1 MDMLKIL
8 VLWFKKK
15 MPLSDYSS
23 LLGLDDAT
31 LKNMSLIKLLLN
43 NNPRHSL
50 VKIVKFG
57 DKQTIRQEKKVTWK
71 NKNMVAE

>member
-1 MDMLKIL
+1 
-8 VLWFKKK
+8 

-57 DKQTIRQEKKVTWK
+57 DK
-71 NKNMVAE
+71 

>member
-57 DKQTIRQEKKVTWK
+57 DK
-71 NKNMVAE
+71 